1 MVSNVVSASG
11 RKWLLRG
18 RIAWLLGGVSL
29 HGIRFLSEQSGYA
42 LNFPGSA
49 KIWHMC
55 DIFPITMGKRR
66 GRRHPGVPWACP
78 HAAQPA
84 AARGRP
90 PMLLELGDDLVGN

>member
-49 KIWHMC
+49 YAPCASRHTV
-55 DIFPITMGKRR
+55 FGTSRR
-66 GRRHPGVPWACP
+66 EQVGRLPLR
-78 HAAQPA
+78 AAVVVTASQA
-84 AARGRP
+84 KERGP
-90 PMLLELGDDLVGN
+90 PSPRGLLRAHTGT